1 MTPKER
7 IDFLTQAFQTKFPNP
22 ETELEFNSPFQLLIS
37 TLMAAQ
43 ATDKQVNIITRTL
56 YQVAPTPEKMQALG
70 EEQVAG
76 YIKSINYYKTKAKHI
91 VETSRILLEK
101 FGGEVPSS
109 LEDLQSLPGVGRKT
123 ASVVQICAFGIP
135 AFPVDTHVFRVSNR
149 LGIAKA
155 SDVKKTEEQ
164 LRKRIPKENWY
175 SFHHYLILHGRYT
188 CKAANPACESC
199 EVTSFC
205 SFFEKNQKKLK

>member
-1 MTPKER
+1 MSPSER
-7 IDFLTQAFQTKFPNP
+7 VEHLTGAFRKKFPNP
-22 ETELEFNSPFQLLIS
+22 QTELEFNTPFQLLIS

-43 ATDKQVNIITRTL
+43 ATDKQVNIITRIL
-56 YQVAPTPEKMQALG
+56 YEVAPTPEKMLSLG
-70 EEQVAG
+70 EEGVAG
-76 YIKSINYYKTKAKHI
+76 YIRSINYYKTKAKHI
-91 VETSRILLEK
+91 IETSRILLER
-101 FGGEVPSS
+101 FGGEVPFS

-155 SDVKKTEEQ
+155 SDVKKTEDQ

-199 EVTSFC
+199 EVTEWC
-205 SFFEKNQKKLK
+205 VFFQKKKNNAD